1 MTIVTATLLITVGC
15 YTWKNRTLP
24 VPESSF
30 PQKLSLSSLLRFPK
44 PKPNGS
50 ILYCLLSTLYSSLHS
65 TILFLSH
72 PKTLLLR
79 LRFRISK
86 STLSITEEDK
96 KRLHLEH
103 GSRDKHEHL
112 QEENLPQRFKL
123 FLLLTIFS
131 SLFLFFNN
139 WKSVIFTLL

>member
-50 ILYCLLSTLYSSLHS
+50 ILYYLLSTLYSSLHS

-103 GSRDKHEHL
+103 GSQDKHEYL

-131 SLFLFFNN
+131 SLF
-139 WKSVIFTLL
+139 IFQ